1 MGVLVGV
8 AGLAL
13 VALVCVA
20 CSQSKEDMIRK
31 AEGVS
36 SKSELES
43 RLGRPD
49 DITKLGPMETWTYEA
64 SNGQVVF
71 LIVGDK
77 VTLQAAGAGERKR

>member
-1 MGVLVGV
+1 MGVSARV

-13 VALVCVA
+13 VALLAGGCA
-20 CSQSKEDMIRK
+20 QSKEDMIRK

-49 DITKLGPMETWTYEA
+49 DISKLGPMETWTYEA

-71 LIVGDK
+71 LIVGDT
-77 VTLQAAGAGERKR
+77 VTWPAAGAGERKR